1 MGLFIAMDSFRA
13 LFFVSAASGFNVPGF
28 SSNQRVPNSC
38 STLTG
43 GVCVFP
49 FIYNG
54 VTHFQCTYTDS
65 PTPWCATAVD
75 SSGVVVT
82 NSWGDCEVSA
92 TSACQTESITVPTC
106 TTTSGPRPGQSCVFP
121 FRHLGIVYNS
131 CTSVGQSAPWCST
144 STTSAGTHIDGE
156 YGFCP
161 STCLTDSTASVTT
174 TTTAAPATTT
184 TTTTTTTSSSCIPGS
199 TFPQDCNVCV
209 CDPLGVP
216 VCTTNS
222 CGTCSAVSGPATG
235 SACVFPF
242 TYGGVTHQSCAEWIY
257 GGEHQGKYWCSTK
270 VDSTGTHVNGE
281 GNYGFCSAEC
291 SGAPREF
298 EAVSRFRS
306 SASSSAVSFGGA
318 SSSAAARRIR
328 RPF

>member
-1 MGLFIAMDSFRA
+1 MGLFIAMNTWGA
-13 LFFVSAASGFNVPGF
+13 LFFVSAASGFNLPGF

-43 GVCVFP
+43 GTCVFP

-161 STCLTDSTASVTT
+161 SPCPPDTT
-174 TTTAAPATTT
+174 SSTTT
-184 TTTTTTTSSSCIPGS
+184 TTTTTTASSVTTTTTQVSTSCTPGS

-209 CDPLGVP
+209 CD
-216 VCTTNS
+216 
-222 CGTCSAVSGPATG
+222 
-235 SACVFPF
+235 
-242 TYGGVTHQSCAEWIY
+242 
-257 GGEHQGKYWCSTK
+257 
-270 VDSTGTHVNGE
+270 
-281 GNYGFCSAEC
+281 
-291 SGAPREF
+291 
-298 EAVSRFRS
+298 
-306 SASSSAVSFGGA
+306 
-318 SSSAAARRIR
+318 
-328 RPF
+328 

>member
-1 MGLFIAMDSFRA
+1 MGLFIAMNSFRA

-38 STLTG
+38 STLSG
-43 GVCVFP
+43 GTCVFP

-161 STCLTDSTASVTT
+161 STCPTDSTASVTT
-174 TTTAAPATTT
+174 TTST
-184 TTTTTTTSSSCIPGS
+184 SCIPGS

-318 SSSAAARRIR
+318 SSSAASRRSR

>member
-1 MGLFIAMDSFRA
+1 MGLLFIDMNSFRA

-43 GVCVFP
+43 GTCEFP

-161 STCLTDSTASVTT
+161 STCPTDSTVSVTT
-174 TTTAAPATTT
+174 TST
-184 TTTTTTTSSSCIPGS
+184 SCIPGS
-199 TFPQDCNVCV
+199 TFPQGCNVCV

-222 CGTCSAVSGPATG
+222 CGTCSAVSGPAAG

-318 SSSAAARRIR
+318 SSSAASRRSR

>member
-1 MGLFIAMDSFRA
+1 MGLNKMISSGV
-13 LFFVSAASGFNVPGF
+13 LFLVSAAAGFNVPGGF

-38 STLTG
+38 ATLTG
-43 GVCVFP
+43 STCIFP
-49 FIYNG
+49 FTYNG
-54 VTHFQCTYTDS
+54 ASHYQCTYTDS

-75 SSGVVVT
+75 SSRVVVT
-82 NSWGDCEVSA
+82 NSWGDCEVSS

-106 TTTSGPRPGQSCVFP
+106 TTSSGPRPGQSCVFP
-121 FRHLGIVYNS
+121 FRHLGVVYNL

-161 STCLTDSTASVTT
+161 STCPTDSSTSVTT
-174 TTTAAPATTT
+174 TTTTSVAPV
-184 TTTTTTTSSSCIPGS
+184 TTTTTSSTS
-199 TFPQDCNVCV
+199 TACV
-209 CDPLGVP
+209 CDSLGVS

-222 CGTCSAVSGPATG
+222 CGTCSAVSGPAAG

-242 TYGGVTHQSCAEWIY
+242 TYGGVTHQSCAEWVY

-270 VDSTGTHVNGE
+270 VDPTGTHVNGE
-281 GNYGFCSAEC
+281 GNYGFCSSEC

-298 EAVSRFRS
+298 ETVSRFRS
-306 SASSSAVSFGGA
+306 AASSSSAVSFGGA
-318 SSSAAARRIR
+318 SSSSSRSRSPR

>member
-1 MGLFIAMDSFRA
+1 M
-13 LFFVSAASGFNVPGF
+13 PGF

-38 STLTG
+38 ATLTG
-43 GVCVFP
+43 GTCIFP
-49 FIYNG
+49 FTYNG
-54 VTHFQCTYTDS
+54 ATHYQCTYTDS

-82 NSWGDCEVSA
+82 NGWGDCEVSA

-106 TTTSGPRPGQSCVFP
+106 TTSSGPRPGQSCVFP

-161 STCLTDSTASVTT
+161 STCPTDSSSSVTT
-174 TTTAAPATTT
+174 TTTAAPSTTT
-184 TTTTTTTSSSCIPGS
+184 TTPSSSTSCIPGS

-209 CDPLGVP
+209 CDSLGVS

-222 CGTCSAVSGPATG
+222 CGTCSAVSGPAAG

-242 TYGGVTHQSCAEWIY
+242 TYGGVTHQSCAEWVY

-270 VDSTGTHVNGE
+270 YVNIS
-281 GNYGFCSAEC
+281 FPIIASLK
-291 SGAPREF
+291 PK
-298 EAVSRFRS
+298 AVSYS
-306 SASSSAVSFGGA
+306 VSYFSDHLFFQGGPHWHPCE
-318 SSSAAARRIR
+318 RRGQLW
-328 RPF
+328 FLQL